1 MSRPIVTS
9 MTLRRI
15 ATILPLL
22 GLPGSAQ
29 AADPRVDGFFGPTR
43 AIREQAQIDFMS
55 RYLADQD
62 AIRALVEVTERN
74 SQGGAS
80 GLAPDVVRAGVYD
93 AMSVLSRV
101 PPDSVTEPALR
112 TQIARLAQS
121 SRDNSADTRERA
133 ALVEARFRL
142 AAQPA
147 APALPPLPAAAG
159 RPAPSQPA
167 PSQPAPP
174 QPATPQPAP
183 GQATSARYRVTVS
196 GITVVNGVSSR
207 GETDY
212 ISLIVIG
219 PSGQIGPFG
228 WGPGKLKTG
237 DQVSLDIRSDTVRVA
252 NAPAEIRIAWTAA
265 NHEGSSEFKQVA
277 LALGNAAADLASG
290 SGNPYTAIP
299 GAIAKVGLSL
309 LKGCDTQLFE
319 GAVVVATDQLKD
331 GQEVE
336 GWKPT
341 DQPGRW
347 RRAFEYRNVASPCDT
362 GRYRLDVDV
371 ERVASS

>member
-1 MSRPIVTS
+1 MSRAI
-9 MTLRRI
+9 MTAIPLRRI
-15 ATILPLL
+15 AAILALL
-22 GLPGSAQ
+22 GLPGAAQ
-29 AADPRVDGFFGPTR
+29 AADSRVDGFFCPTR
-43 AIREQAQIDFMS
+43 AIRQQAQLNFMS

-74 SQGGAS
+74 SQGRVAE
-80 GLAPDVVRAGVYD
+80 LAPDVIRAGVYD
-93 AMSVLSRV
+93 AMSVLARV
-101 PPDSVTEPALR
+101 PPDSVTEPTLR
-112 TQIARLAQS
+112 AQIARLAQS

-142 AAQPA
+142 PAQPVA
-147 APALPPLPAAAG
+147 QALPPLPA
-159 RPAPSQPA
+159 
-167 PSQPAPP
+167 PP
-174 QPATPQPAP
+174 QPASPQPAP
-183 GQATSARYRVTVS
+183 AQNTSARYRVTVS
-196 GITVVNGVSSR
+196 RITVVNGVSSR

-237 DQVSLDIRSDTVRVA
+237 DQVSLGIRSDTVRVA
-252 NAPAEIRIAWTAA
+252 NAPADIRIAWTAA
-265 NHEGSSEFKQVA
+265 NHEDSSQFKQVA

-290 SGNPYTAIP
+290 SSNPYTAIP

-319 GAVVVATDQLKD
+319 GAVVVATDQFRD

-341 DQPGRW
+341 DQPGHW
-347 RRAFEYRNVASPCDT
+347 RRVFEYQNVASPCNT

-371 ERVASS
+371 ERVASSQM